1 MSGLFNTQN
10 NLKIFLE
17 DTVKEND
24 ILKMKVIITN
34 FNISNTYYLSKEQI
48 DKLKSS
54 DMFNVEEITS
64 QTQMDF
70 SSNSNNNN
78 SNSDNIANKFC
89 ND

>member
-64 QTQMDF
+64 QTQMDLT
-70 SSNSNNNN
+70 SNNNN